1 MFGREKKDKG
11 PMIEARATITNVQD
25 TGMTINDN
33 PRVKLT
39 LRVEPEGGEPWEAVK
54 KATVSRIN
62 IPRVGDPIRV
72 KYFQNAP
79 DGLAIQPRTDEDI
92 AAAQA
97 AQAGHAAPA
106 PAAVADPL
114 DELKKLNDLRAAGA
128 LTDDEFSAQKAKL
141 LA

>member
-1 MFGREKKDKG
+1 MV
-11 PMIEARATITNVQD
+11 EARAVITDVKD

-39 LRVEPEGGEPWEAVK
+39 LRVEPQGAEPWEAVK

-79 DGLAIQPRTDEDI
+79 DGLAIQPRTEEDI
-92 AAAQA
+92 AAAQTA
-97 AQAGHAAPA
+97 HAAPA
-106 PAAVADPL
+106 PAAATDPL

-128 LTDDEFSAQKAKL
+128 LTDEEFETQKAKI

>member
-25 TGMTINDN
+25 TGTTINDN

-39 LRVEPEGGEPWEAVK
+39 LRVEPEGGEPWETVK

-62 IPRVGDPIRV
+62 IPRIGDPIKV
-72 KYFQNAP
+72 KYFQNDP
-79 DGLAIQPRTDEDI
+79 DGLAIQRRTAEDL

-97 AQAGHAAPA
+97 AHEAPVA
-106 PAAVADPL
+106 TAVADPL
-114 DELKKLNDLRAAGA
+114 DALKKLNDLRAAGA
-128 LTDDEFSAQKAKL
+128 LTDDEFAAQKAKI